1 MIKEHLNKI
10 RNAGF
15 FLLAITF
22 VISTLWGSSQ
32 ISTLWGSSHA
42 FFPMLFTVILLG
54 IVVIFKALHWQE
66 YEKDNKRNA
75 WIALA
80 LFVLLFMNTFFPL

>member
-1 MIKEHLNKI
+1 MIKKYLNKI

-22 VISTLWGSSQ
+22 VISTLWGSR
-32 ISTLWGSSHA
+32 HA
-42 FFPMLFTVILLG
+42 FFPMIACVILLG
-54 IVVIFKALHWQE
+54 IVVIYKALHWNE

-75 WIALA
+75 WIGLA
-80 LFVLLFMNTFFPL
+80 LLVFLFMNTFFPL

>member
-10 RNAGF
+10 RNAGI
-15 FLLAITF
+15 FLLVITI
-22 VISTLWGSSQ
+22 VIRTLWG
-32 ISTLWGSSHA
+32 GAHA
-42 FFPMLFTVILLG
+42 FFPMIFAAILLG
-54 IVVIFKALHWQE
+54 IVVIFKWLHWNE

>member
-15 FLLAITF
+15 FLLAITL
-22 VISTLWGSSQ
+22 V

>member
-22 VISTLWGSSQ
+22 V

-66 YEKDNKRNA
+66 YEIISA
-75 WIALA
+75 MLGLHWHYSFSSL
-80 LFVLLFMNTFFPL
+80 

>member
-1 MIKEHLNKI
+1 MIKKNLYKI
-10 RNAGF
+10 RNVGF

-22 VISTLWGSSQ
+22 A

-42 FFPMLFTVILLG
+42 FFPMIFSVILIG
-54 IVVIFKALHWQE
+54 IVVIYKALHWNE

-80 LFVLLFMNTFFPL
+80 LFVFWFMDTFFPL

>member
-1 MIKEHLNKI
+1 MKEYLNKI

-15 FLLAITF
+15 FMLIITF
-22 VISTLWGSSQ
+22 VITTLWGK
-32 ISTLWGSSHA
+32 IHA
-42 FFPMLFTVILLG
+42 FFPMIITVILLG
-54 IVVIFKALHWQE
+54 IVVIYKALHWNE

-80 LFVLLFMNTFFPL
+80 LFVLIIMNTFFPL

>member
-1 MIKEHLNKI
+1 MIKKNLYKI
-10 RNAGF
+10 RNVGF
-15 FLLAITF
+15 FLLVITF
-22 VISTLWGSSQ
+22 A

-42 FFPMLFTVILLG
+42 FFPMIFSVILIG
-54 IVVIFKALHWQE
+54 IVVIYKALHWNE

-80 LFVLLFMNTFFPL
+80 LFVFWFMDTFFPL

>member
-15 FLLAITF
+15 FLLVIAF
-22 VISTLWGSSQ
+22 V

-42 FFPMLFTVILLG
+42 FFPMLFSVILSTRGCGPLDQG
-54 IVVIFKALHWQE
+54 IRRALLLRTDE
-66 YEKDNKRNA
+66 YGGSDRGSRRTSSCDGSQ
-75 WIALA
+75 IR
-80 LFVLLFMNTFFPL
+80 

>member
-15 FLLAITF
+15 FLLVVTF
-22 VISTLWGSSQ
+22 VISTLWGSA
-32 ISTLWGSSHA
+32 HA
-42 FFPMLFTVILLG
+42 FFPMLLTVILLG
-54 IVVIFKALHWQE
+54 IVVIFKALHWNE

>member
-15 FLLAITF
+15 FLLVVTF
-22 VISTLWGSSQ
+22 VISTLWGSA
-32 ISTLWGSSHA
+32 HA
-42 FFPMLFTVILLG
+42 FFPMIFTAILLG

>member
-1 MIKEHLNKI
+1 MKEYLNKI

-15 FLLAITF
+15 FMLTITF
-22 VISTLWGSSQ
+22 VITTLWGKV
-32 ISTLWGSSHA
+32 HA
-42 FFPMLFTVILLG
+42 FFPMIITVILLG
-54 IVVIFKALHWQE
+54 IVVIYKALHWKE

-80 LFVLLFMNTFFPL
+80 LFVLFFMNTFFPL

>member
-22 VISTLWGSSQ
+22 VISTLWGSA
-32 ISTLWGSSHA
+32 HA
-42 FFPMLFTVILLG
+42 FFPMLLTVILLG

-80 LFVLLFMNTFFPL
+80 LFVLFFMNTFFPL

>member
-22 VISTLWGSSQ
+22 VISTLWGSS
-32 ISTLWGSSHA
+32 HA
-42 FFPMLFTVILLG
+42 FFPMLLTVILLG

-80 LFVLLFMNTFFPL
+80 LFVLFIMNTFFPL

>member
-1 MIKEHLNKI
+1 MIKKNLYKI
-10 RNAGF
+10 RNVGF

-22 VISTLWGSSQ
+22 A

-42 FFPMLFTVILLG
+42 FFPMIFSVILIG
-54 IVVIFKALHWQE
+54 IVVIYKALHWNE

-75 WIALA
+75 WIAFA
-80 LFVLLFMNTFFPL
+80 LFVFWFMDTFFPL

>member
-1 MIKEHLNKI
+1 MIKKYLNNI

-22 VISTLWGSSQ
+22 VISTLWGSP
-32 ISTLWGSSHA
+32 HA
-42 FFPMLFTVILLG
+42 FFPGIFAVIFIG
-54 IVVIFKALHWQE
+54 IVVIYKALHWKE

>member
-22 VISTLWGSSQ
+22 VISTLC
-32 ISTLWGSSHA
+32 GSSHA